1 MRLALASI
9 LAAAAAGPA
18 FAQGKLDAQYSVTL
32 AGIQIG
38 KGSWLIDI
46 ADTQY
51 TATANGTTTGLL
63 RAFTGGRGDTAAHG
77 TLQAGRTMSSIYSST
92 INTSKKS
99 DETRLTIA
107 NGNVKEFTVDPPQDN
122 NPERVPLTESHQHG
136 VIDPMTGSLVHV
148 GGTGDPVSAEACQRT
163 VSVFD
168 GRMRYDLQMAFKR
181 MEMVKADKGYAGPV
195 VVCAVY
201 FSPIAGHVPSRTAI
215 KYLAKLR
222 DMEVWLAPI
231 AGTRVLAPY
240 RAEGPTPVGHIVLQA
255 TQFVSVAMPTRASA
269 NGTKSTQ

>member
-1 MRLALASI
+1 LASI
-9 LAAAAAGPA
+9 LAVVAASPV

-63 RAFTGGRGDTAAHG
+63 RAFTGGRGDTAARG
-77 TLQAGRTMSSIYSST
+77 TLQAGRMMSSIYSST

-99 DETRLTIA
+99 DETHLTIA
-107 NGNVKEFTVDPPQDN
+107 NGNVKEFKVDPPQDD
-122 NPERVPLTESHQHG
+122 NPERVPLTEAQQHG
-136 VIDPMTGSLVHV
+136 VLDPMTGSLVHV

-168 GRMRYDLQMAFKR
+168 GRMRYDLRMAFKR
-181 MEMVKADKGYAGPV
+181 LETVKADKGYAGPA

-231 AGTRVLAPY
+231 AGTRVLAPF

-255 TQFVSVAMPTRASA
+255 TQFVSMAVPTRASA
-269 NGTKSTQ
+269 NGTKTTQ

>member
-38 KGSWLIDI
+38 KGSWVIDI